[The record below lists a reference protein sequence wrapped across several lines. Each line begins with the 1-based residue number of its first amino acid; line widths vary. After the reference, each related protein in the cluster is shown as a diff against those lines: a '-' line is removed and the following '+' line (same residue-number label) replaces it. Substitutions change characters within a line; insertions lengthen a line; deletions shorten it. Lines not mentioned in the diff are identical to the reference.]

1 MQFDCLKTSQ
11 FWRTL
16 QSELGGAKKLG
27 ASARFL
33 FRWRKSMSIARQT
46 LLQHSSHPAMR
57 TVARDLGMF
66 AAGYGLSRDLIGREN
81 DLVLYRDMFLA
92 TAEKQMD
99 WLWPAA
105 DIFLAQKDKQEIFPE
120 YVSAYYEAYSRLK
133 IYDFSRTTTR
143 HGD

>member
-1 MQFDCLKTSQ
+1 
-11 FWRTL
+11 
-16 QSELGGAKKLG
+16 
-27 ASARFL
+27 
-33 FRWRKSMSIARQT
+33 
-46 LLQHSSHPAMR
+46 
-57 TVARDLGMF
+57 MF